1 MPSFKQLN
9 YALPAENT
17 LIQEF
22 NTIVILY
29 LQSFPSSATTLHFE
43 FYVEN
48 KDEKGSKKV
57 CFFFQ
62 EFQDTY
68 ISCAMLWFIFSR
80 NCIIQIFL
88 LTEYCKHNNF
98 HTYGEFG

>member
-9 YALPAENT
+9 YALPADP
-17 LIQEF
+17 IQEF

-57 CFFFQ
+57 CFFF
-62 EFQDTY
+62 F
-68 ISCAMLWFIFSR
+68 
-80 NCIIQIFL
+80 
-88 LTEYCKHNNF
+88 KNF
-98 HTYGEFG
+98 KIHI

>member
-57 CFFFQ
+57 CFFFSRISRYIYKLCNAMVYF
-62 EFQDTY
+62 FQK
-68 ISCAMLWFIFSR
+68 L
-80 NCIIQIFL
+80 
-88 LTEYCKHNNF
+88 HNSNF
-98 HTYGEFG
+98 FVNRILQTQ